1 LGGYILIV
9 YGAAASVWLWIGLSG
24 NAPPKLLVLLAV
36 ALAAG
41 TAGYSAFL
49 FAQAKGRDLWQSP
62 LFLWHLLVQA
72 VIAGAATLLLAG
84 IATGGSGALLGAL
97 GRVLFVALLLSLAM
111 ILGEVCQRHAS
122 EDVTRATDLLK
133 RGALRKSF
141 WGGAIGVGTVLPAA
155 LLALPAEVSS
165 TAYALAS
172 IAALAGLWIFED
184 LWIKAGQAVPL
195 S

>member
-1 LGGYILIV
+1 MV
-9 YGAAASVWLWIGLSG
+9 YGALTSIWLGIGVAG
-24 NAPPKLLVLLAV
+24 NAPPMVLVLLTA

-72 VIAGAATLLLAG
+72 VVAGAATLLLLGLAAG
-84 IATGGSGALLGAL
+84 VGPYLLKTL
-97 GRVLFVALLLSLAM
+97 GTILSVALALSLAM
-111 ILGEVCQRHAS
+111 VLGEAHQRHVS
-122 EDVTRATDLLK
+122 EDVGRATDLLK
-133 RGALRKSF
+133 RGALSGSF
-141 WGGAIGVGTVLPAA
+141 WGGAIGIGTVLPVA
-155 LLALPAEVSS
+155 LLVIPAASGV
-165 TAYALAS
+165 AYALAS

>member
-9 YGAAASVWLWIGLSG
+9 YGAVAFVWLSIGLAG
-24 NAPPKLLVLLAV
+24 NAPPKLLAVLAV
-36 ALAAG
+36 ALAGGA
-41 TAGYSAFL
+41 AGYSAFL

-72 VIAGAATLLLAG
+72 VIAGAATLLFAGLA
-84 IATGGSGALLGAL
+84 AGGSRNLFEAL
-97 GRVLFVALLLSLAM
+97 GRVLLVALLLSLAM
-111 ILGEVCQRHAS
+111 ILGEACQKHVS
-122 EDVTRATDLLK
+122 EDVRRATDLLK
-133 RGALRKSF
+133 KGALRKYF
-141 WGGAIGVGTVLPAA
+141 WGGAIGLGTVLPAA
-155 LLALPAEVSS
+155 LLGIPAEVSG
-165 TAYALAS
+165 TAYAFAS